1 MNAKYRLE
9 FLLGYSP
16 EQVSKIFSMDLGK
29 GLTLNHLELIGEGIY
44 VNDFI
49 DNMIMFESKSRTWF
63 DKVDKMLVEKT
74 KVKET
79 IKEIKTDDSN
89 KKTKKIKSK
98 VDVKPKQPKTSGI
111 SKSSKK
117 RWA

>member
-1 MNAKYRLE
+1 MSAKSRLE

-16 EQVSKIFSMDLGK
+16 EQASNIFSMDMGK
-29 GLTLNHLELIGEGIY
+29 GITLNHLELMGEDIY
-44 VNDFI
+44 VNEFI
-49 DNMIMFESKSRTWF
+49 DNMIMFESKSKTWF
-63 DKVDKMLVEKT
+63 DKVDRMLVEKT

-111 SKSSKK
+111 SKSSKN